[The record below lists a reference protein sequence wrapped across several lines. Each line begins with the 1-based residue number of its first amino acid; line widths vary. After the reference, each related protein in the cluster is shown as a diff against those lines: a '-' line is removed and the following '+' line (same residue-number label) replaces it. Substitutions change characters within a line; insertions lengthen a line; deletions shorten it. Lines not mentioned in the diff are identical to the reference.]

1 MHPLLIAGLVLLAYM
16 TLGFAVS
23 LMRRD
28 NGTADVAYGGGFM
41 LLALTSYALGPATI
55 PGLILSVLVFIW
67 GLRLSL
73 RILKRNWDRPEDFR
87 YAAWRK
93 EWGDT
98 FVVRSFLQV
107 YMLQGAVI
115 YIVSLP
121 ILFAN
126 LYGAASLS
134 WLTAAGIALWIIG
147 FFFEAEGDRELDAFM
162 RNAANKGKLMTR
174 GLWKYTRHPNY
185 FGESMMWW
193 GIAVAALSLL
203 PNGLLGTIGFLSPIL
218 ITYLLLKVSGI
229 PMLEKKMQ
237 EHPDWSEYARKTSA
251 FIPLPPRP

>member
-1 MHPLLIAGLVLLAYM
+1 MHPLLIAALVLAAYM
-16 TLGFAVS
+16 TLGFIVS
-23 LMRRD
+23 LVRKD
-28 NGTADVAYGGGFM
+28 NGIADIAYGGGFM
-41 LLALTSYALGPATI
+41 LLALTTYALGPASI
-55 PGLILSVLVFIW
+55 PGLILSILVFIW

-73 RILKRNWDRPEDFR
+73 RILKRNWNRPEDFR

-93 EWGDT
+93 EWGHT

-115 YIVSLP
+115 FIVSLP
-121 ILFAN
+121 VMIAN
-126 LYGAASLS
+126 LYGESTVVL
-134 WLTAAGIALWIIG
+134 LTMIGVAIWVIG

-162 RNAANKGKLMTR
+162 RSGENKGKLMTR

-185 FGESMMWW
+185 FGESVMWW

-203 PNGLLGTIGFLSPIL
+203 SYGIAGFVGFLSPIL
-218 ITYLLLKVSGI
+218 ITFLLLKVSGI

-251 FIPLPPRP
+251 FIPLPPKR